1 MQDKSYPLINKSL
14 PEIRENILATLAYF
28 DMFNYPLTRAEV
40 FRFLKNKYP
49 YDAFDDALKC
59 LLDSGKIHL
68 FDKFYCLKNDHY
80 MVVRRNE
87 GNQKASELI
96 AIAEKVGNIL
106 IRFPYVRGVAI
117 SGSLSKNF
125 ADEYS
130 DIDLFIITAKNRL
143 WIARTIMHCFKKLT
157 FLVNKEHY
165 FCMNYYVDEQQMEI
179 AEKNIYT
186 AIEIGTLMPL
196 QGDTVFERFYA
207 ANAWTRNFLPNKT
220 MRIAT
225 AKPAKSSFLG
235 KVSGW
240 LPNNPLL
247 DMIDNM
253 LMKITAR
260 RWSRKTIHK
269 KLNSHGIVM
278 GMKTG
283 KHFSKPD
290 PSNFQSKLLAK
301 YVCKV
306 ADVLQGYERS
316 LAQ

>member
-1 MQDKSYPLINKSL
+1 MD
-14 PEIRENILATLAYF
+14 PEF
-28 DMFNYPLTRAEV
+28 F
-40 FRFLKNKYP
+40 
-49 YDAFDDALKC
+49 
-59 LLDSGKIHL
+59 
-68 FDKFYCLKNDHY
+68 
-80 MVVRRNE
+80 
-87 GNQKASELI
+87 
-96 AIAEKVGNIL
+96 
-106 IRFPYVRGVAI
+106 
-117 SGSLSKNF
+117 
-125 ADEYS
+125 
-130 DIDLFIITAKNRL
+130 
-143 WIARTIMHCFKKLT
+143 
-157 FLVNKEHY
+157 
-165 FCMNYYVDEQQMEI
+165 
-179 AEKNIYT
+179 
-186 AIEIGTLMPL
+186 
-196 QGDTVFERFYA
+196 
-207 ANAWTRNFLPNKT
+207 PNKT